1 MRIWTERK
9 KPMLQIMDRSQN
21 GDGRAVVT
29 MTAAMFGSADRAK
42 TLIEFM
48 RTLYLDRFSKAQLAR
63 LKLEF
68 MKSTPVQ

>member
-21 GDGRAVVT
+21 GDGRTVVT

>member
-1 MRIWTERK
+1 
-9 KPMLQIMDRSQN
+9 MLQIMDRSQN

-29 MTAAMFGSADRAK
+29 MTGAMFRSADRAE